1 MSLQHFFLESQVISR
16 ETSPEFVLGLSRDD
30 LAHAK
35 VLRLRAGEHIA
46 VIDAEADY
54 FECEIVSASAK
65 EIVVS
70 IAKRLQKHENCPRV
84 TLVQGLCKGSKM
96 DSVIRHATELGVCK
110 FMPFAANRSV
120 LKLAGSR
127 AQTKVA
133 RWQAIA
139 KSAAMQAG
147 QTRIPKVL
155 QPASVQGLCE
165 ALKNYDAVLVC
176 WEQAQQTSCAL
187 AQALAPAASTC
198 SSNAKVAVVV
208 GPEGGI
214 TQEEIDCF
222 LSSIPNAK
230 LISLGR
236 SILRTETAG
245 IVAPALVLYEL
256 GALC

>member
-16 ETSPEFVLGLSRDD
+16 ETNPEFVLGLSRDD

-35 VLRLRAGEHIA
+35 VLRLHAGEHIA

-65 EIVVS
+65 EVVVS
-70 IAKRLQKHENCPRV
+70 IAKRLQKQESFPRV

-110 FMPFAANRSV
+110 FMPFAASRSV
-120 LKLAGSR
+120 LKLVGSR

-147 QTRIPKVL
+147 QTRIPDVL

-176 WEQAQQTSCAL
+176 WEQAQQTCAL
-187 AQALAPAASTC
+187 AQALAPVASARG
-198 SSNAKVAVVV
+198 SNVKVAVVV

-245 IVAPALVLYEL
+245 IVAPALVLYQL